1 MVILGLTGSI
11 GMGKSTA
18 ARAFARHGA
27 ALYDADAA
35 VHALLA
41 PRGWA
46 VAPVLAAFPSVGRD
60 TPRGPTIDRAALGA
74 IVFNDKAALRRLEAI
89 LHPLVRRDERAFMA
103 RAMRARRR
111 LVVLDIPL
119 LFEAREAGQVDASV
133 VVSASARIQRA
144 RVLRRPGMT
153 EAKLAA
159 ILGHQLS
166 DGEKRRRA
174 DFVVP
179 TGLGRRESL
188 RAVRAIVRQVLPA
201 RRAQDVLPA
210 RRAKDKD

>member
-18 ARAFARHGA
+18 ARSFVRLGA
-27 ALYDADAA
+27 ALYDADLA

-41 PRGWA
+41 PGGRA
-46 VAPVLAAFPSVGRD
+46 VAPVLAAFPSVRRD
-60 TPRGPTIDRAALGA
+60 APEGVTIDRKALGA

-89 LHPLVRRDERAFMA
+89 LHPLVRRDERAFIA
-103 RAMRARRR
+103 RARRARRR

-119 LFEAREAGQVDASV
+119 LFEARETGQVDASV
-133 VVSASARIQRA
+133 VVSAPKRIQRA
-144 RVLRRPGMT
+144 RVLSRSGMSA
-153 EAKLAA
+153 AKLDA

-166 DGEKRRRA
+166 DGAKRRRA

-188 RAVRAIVRQVLPA
+188 RAVRAIA
-201 RRAQDVLPA
+201 RRVVPK
-210 RRAKDKD
+210 RRTAESE